1 MKKRSILSLAAAV
14 VTLTGVVLSHPL
26 PPGEGAAKRRVR
38 AFQSTE
44 TRQPVPVQNANSKV
58 ERGAYLV
65 NIMAC
70 NDCHTP
76 WKMGPQGPEPDM
88 TRMLSGH
95 PQDMAMPAV
104 TRQKGPWEWVGA
116 GTNTA
121 FSGAWGVSFTA
132 NLTPDPET
140 GLGKWT
146 DETFIRALRTGRH
159 EGQGRPI
166 LPPMPYPMYRN
177 ATDEDLR
184 AVFAFLQS
192 IPAIRNRVPQPIDPP
207 ESE

>member
-1 MKKRSILSLAAAV
+1 MKRRSIFSFTIAALALTAVAFTLQPSAAPAAA
-14 VTLTGVVLSHPL
+14 
-26 PPGEGAAKRRVR
+26 
-38 AFQSTE
+38 
-44 TRQPVPVQNANSKV
+44 QNSNTKV
-58 ERGAYLV
+58 ERGSYLV
-65 NIMAC
+65 KIMGC

-88 TRMLSGH
+88 TLMLSGH
-95 PQDMAMPAV
+95 PQDLVMPSV
-104 TRQKGPWEWVGA
+104 TLEKGPWGWVGA
-116 GTNTA
+116 ATNTA
-121 FSGAWGVSFTA
+121 FSGPWGVSFTA
-132 NLTPDPET
+132 NLTPDPEN

-166 LPPMPYPMYRN
+166 LPPMPYLQYRN

>member
-1 MKKRSILSLAAAV
+1 MKKRSILSFTVAATALTAIV
-14 VTLTGVVLSHPL
+14 FTL
-26 PPGEGAAKRRVR
+26 
-38 AFQSTE
+38 
-44 TRQPVPVQNANSKV
+44 QPVAAPAAQNASSRV

-65 NIMAC
+65 KIMGC

-95 PQDMAMPAV
+95 PQDMVMPPV
-104 TRQKGPWEWVGA
+104 KLDKGPWGWVGA
-116 GTNTA
+116 ATNTA
-121 FSGAWGVSFTA
+121 FSGEWGVSFTA

-166 LPPMPYPMYRN
+166 LPPMPYPQYRN

-192 IPAIRNRVPQPIDPP
+192 ITPIRNKVPQPIDPP